1 MRSRNRT
8 FTARFAPV
16 SLALG
21 PVLAWGLV
29 SALLPG
35 SPAAGAT
42 PPVPPAAAQ
51 QDAAPAP
58 PGAGP
63 LRFPD
68 QIDDPIVATIFSF
81 PTDYFYPGEVAHFL
95 EAVRHWA
102 PGQDLVALADP
113 AMRTALE
120 KPAKALGVT
129 LVDTGDHVL
138 SPWPRDPFSVALDPS
153 GGLVLVNRP
162 NQQRTREG
170 DRAMASVLA
179 DGLPERLVR
188 KWGGVRSWRAPL
200 PFHNGHVLM
209 AGGDA
214 WISLHSLEPR
224 ILEIL
229 GVDRVPV
236 ETFRSSAGIARY
248 VEAADRAADELGG
261 LYGKPVR
268 FVHPLPRSGPAAER
282 AALMYRIGGGA
293 GFDLDSVV
301 TLLPDGAGQDHAGNR
316 AEGDGHRLQALV
328 ASTAEG
334 RQLLAGLDADG
345 WRTLAATYDLELP
358 KEGPPA
364 AILSYQE
371 TSRVA
376 QLGEFLDLVAEHLAD
391 TGMTV
396 RRLPLALI
404 PLSSVR
410 GAEGLEQ
417 PDFVLGW
424 NNVVLERRA
433 GGPEAAGFASGLAA
447 ADRAARA
454 TYAAAGT
461 RLELLPT
468 LPSSVINNGGFR
480 CASNQV
486 RRPADQPPATLQS
499 RRQPLR

>member
-1 MRSRNRT
+1 
-8 FTARFAPV
+8 
-16 SLALG
+16 
-21 PVLAWGLV
+21 
-29 SALLPG
+29 
-35 SPAAGAT
+35 
-42 PPVPPAAAQ
+42 
-51 QDAAPAP
+51 
-58 PGAGP
+58 
-63 LRFPD
+63 
-68 QIDDPIVATIFSF
+68 
-81 PTDYFYPGEVAHFL
+81 
-95 EAVRHWA
+95 
-102 PGQDLVALADP
+102 
-113 AMRTALE
+113 MRTALE

-209 AGGDA
+209 AGGEA

-268 FVHPLPRSGPAAER
+268 FVHPLPRSGSAAER

-301 TLLPDGAGQDHAGNR
+301 TLLPDDA
-316 AEGDGHRLQALV
+316 GHRASDDGKPLQALV
-328 ASTAEG
+328 GSTSEG
-334 RQLLAGLDADG
+334 RKLLADLDADG
-345 WRTLAATYDLELP
+345 WRALATTYDLELP
-358 KEGPPA
+358 KDGPPT

-376 QLGEFLDLVAEHLAD
+376 QLGEFLDLVAEHLASL
-391 TGMTV
+391 GMTV
-396 RRLPLALI
+396 RRLPLALV

-454 TYAAAGT
+454 TFAAAGT

-486 RRPADQPPATLQS
+486 RRPADPTPATAQS
-499 RRQPLR
+499 RREPLR